1 MAAQLLLNITMFLPL
16 GFLLPIAAHK
26 LRTPV
31 ATAAVVLLTTAGIET
46 FQYFIGRS
54 ADVDDV
60 IMNFLGGI
68 LGYGCYV
75 LLSRYLADT
84 PWWNAM
90 LTGDP
95 LTPGATRLSLH
106 TAA

>member
-1 MAAQLLLNITMFLPL
+1 MAAQLLLNIAMFLPL

-26 LRTPV
+26 LRTPLS
-31 ATAAVVLLTTAGIET
+31 TAAVVLLTTVGIES

-68 LGYGCYV
+68 LGYGCYM
-75 LLSRYLADT
+75 LLNRYLSDT
-84 PWWNAM
+84 PWWTAM
-90 LTGDP
+90 LAGDP
-95 LTPGATRLSLH
+95 LTPGVTRLHLH

>member
-1 MAAQLLLNITMFLPL
+1 MEILDLGAQLRSNSYP
-16 GFLLPIAAHK
+16 G
-26 LRTPV
+26 R
-31 ATAAVVLLTTAGIET
+31 GIV
-46 FQYFIGRS
+46 IGRS

-60 IMNFLGGI
+60 IRNFLGGI